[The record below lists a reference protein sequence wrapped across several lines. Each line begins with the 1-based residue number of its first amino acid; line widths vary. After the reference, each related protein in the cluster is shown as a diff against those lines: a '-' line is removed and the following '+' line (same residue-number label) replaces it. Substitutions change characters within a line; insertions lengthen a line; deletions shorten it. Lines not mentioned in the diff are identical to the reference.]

1 MQLITHSGKYHADD
15 TFASA
20 VLELVFKQSEVLRV
34 HTVTEEMVQKSEHNQ
49 AIIYDIGDGQ
59 YDHHQNT
66 NTKWHDE
73 DQTKA
78 FASFGLIWDQF
89 GESYIQKL
97 INDDLDS
104 DTLSAIKDKVMTTLV
119 TTIDASDNG
128 FNFDNFGISGII
140 NDIYALHPHEFHIAI
155 TMAKQILDARVQKAY
170 NTIESQ
176 KTVRNSMQAISNE
189 IIFLPINGAWKFL
202 VKENFDLKFVIYQN
216 NRDGRWN
223 LQSAPICPETM
234 TVRQLIPQELSTN
247 PNVEFVHKAGF
258 LAVIDT
264 KEEAIAIAKKLTS
277 KG

>member
-59 YDHHQNT
+59 YDHHQNA
-66 NTKWHDE
+66 NTKWHDD

-89 GESYIQKL
+89 GEIYIQKL
-97 INDDLDS
+97 INNDLDS
-104 DTLSAIKDKVMTTLV
+104 DTLHAIKDKVMTTLV

-140 NDIYALHPHEFHIAI
+140 NDIYALHPNEFHIAI

-189 IIFLPINGAWKFL
+189 IIFLPINGSWKFL

-234 TVRQLIPQELSTN
+234 TVRQLIPQELSAN
-247 PNVEFVHKAGF
+247 PHVKFVHKAGF

-264 KEEAIAIAKKLTS
+264 KDEAIAIAKMLTS